1 MKYINFSILII
12 FCLFVFFNSKYYK
25 TKKKLEN
32 KNKSRLPNKN
42 FLNNHIEIFDRKKK
56 KNDFKEFKDN
66 SKFFKKNTKE
76 KKFWQLL
83 KNK

>member
-12 FCLFVFFNSKYYK
+12 FSLFIFFTSKYYFSH
-25 TKKKLEN
+25 TFLEN
-32 KNKSRLPNKN
+32 KNKSRLAYKT
-42 FLNNHIEIFDRKKK
+42 FLDNHIEKIERISS

>member
-12 FCLFVFFNSKYYK
+12 FSLFIFFTSKYYFSH
-25 TKKKLEN
+25 TFLEN
-32 KNKSRLPNKN
+32 KNKSRLAYKI
-42 FLNNHIEIFDRKKK
+42 FLSEHIEKIERVSS
-56 KNDFKEFKDN
+56 KNNFKEFKDN